1 MARNFFGSLAR
12 GFIRSAV
19 NQVGRDSGR
28 VVSNSVFGDK
38 HAVPVRHVGAATGA
52 NTSAAASELQ
62 PDANGVVAVA
72 RPDLNV
78 GNFRMFIYI
87 VFGLG
92 FGPIGAILFL
102 YNGIKRLTRTT
113 IKVKRYIIKDVY
125 TPDATPDDADN
136 KRYDGQ
142 QAYIEKTLVPKTD
155 HDAAVD
161 KRVGTIYLIAGII
174 SAAISIIAFCTAK

>member
-1 MARNFFGSLAR
+1 MARSFFGSLAR
-12 GFIRSAV
+12 GFVRSAV

-28 VVSNSVFGDK
+28 VVSNSIYGDK
-38 HAVPVRHVGAATGA
+38 HAIPVRHVG
-52 NTSAAASELQ
+52 SAAEVIEENGLQ
-62 PDANGVVAVA
+62 PDADGVVAVA

-87 VFGLG
+87 IFGLSL
-92 FGPIGAILFL
+92 GPIGAILFL
-102 YNGIKRLTRTT
+102 YNGIKRLTRKM

-155 HDAAVD
+155 HDTAVD
-161 KRVGTIYLIAGII
+161 KRVGTIYLIAGIV
-174 SAAISIIAFCTAK
+174 SAVGYIVGCCMLG